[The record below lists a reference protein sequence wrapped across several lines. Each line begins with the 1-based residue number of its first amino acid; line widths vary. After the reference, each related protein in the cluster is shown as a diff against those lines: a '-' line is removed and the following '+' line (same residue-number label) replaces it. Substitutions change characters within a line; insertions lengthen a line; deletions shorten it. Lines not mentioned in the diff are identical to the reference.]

1 MKNNSL
7 RKLLTLF
14 MIFFIGFS
22 YSQGITGKVSSADG
36 PLPGVSVMVKGS
48 TSGTQTD
55 LDGLYNIQGANKTDI
70 LVFSYIGFKS
80 HEIQVAGKSTLNVV
94 LKDEQ
99 NELKEI
105 IVVGYGSVKKKDAT
119 TAIETLKS
127 ESFNKGISTSPEQLL
142 QGKIAGVQV
151 TSGSGEPGAANS
163 VRIRG
168 ISSIRAGSDP
178 LYVIDGVPI
187 GGGDVS
193 AGTSNFGMG
202 EQSARN
208 PLNFINPSDI
218 ASIDILK
225 DASATAIYG
234 SRGANGVIIITTK
247 KGKKGAGQM
256 TFNMSNTI
264 STISHDYN
272 LLTASEFRAA
282 SPQND
287 KGSNVD
293 AFKSILRTALTKS
306 YDLGYSGGSENG
318 TYRFS
323 LGYLNQEGIIK
334 NSGLEKYNASINIT
348 QKILDNRVTLESSLI
363 TSLIKDQAPPLSN
376 DAGSEG
382 DLIISALK
390 WNPTLSLYN
399 PDGSLTIAE
408 NSEFNKNPQNL
419 LQYYTDRTE
428 TIRVLGNMAAT
439 VNIAKGLDYKVS
451 LGVDYSDSNRGVG
464 YSSLIEA
471 NRISNPNTP
480 GMGGAASK
488 STVIRSNYV
497 IENTLNYNT
506 DLSDK
511 FKLNALVGYS
521 FQKFENKGNTFIGTG
536 FGKYTDQNYYL
547 KNITAARQYATS
559 GNFAQLAYF
568 DPSNKLQS
576 FFGRAG
582 IAYDDKYILS
592 GIIRADGSSKFGE
605 RNKYGYFPAASFAWK
620 INKENFAPKF
630 FDDLK
635 LRLGWGITGNQD
647 FPAGAASTLVGP
659 IEGVPTIVN
668 NGNKNLKWESTT
680 QYNIG
685 IDFAILNNRLRGSAD
700 VYTKETNNPL
710 LQVLVPVPALYSQAW
725 SNLPNTK
732 ITSKGIEF
740 AVNYKIVNQDTFSW
754 DFGANFSFN
763 DSNIKGLDKDGY
775 PTGITTGVL
784 SGPGLGGNSQGHYNG
799 QELYQFYLLQFEGF
813 DANGIS
819 KYADLNHDGQIN
831 DKDKAYSGS
840 ANPNFNIGLNTT
852 LRYKSWDLIAN
863 GYGSYGRKL
872 YDNTE
877 NAIFNARALTFG
889 NNVPQYV
896 LNNGESPTENSN
908 APSTRYLQSGD
919 FFRLANVTLGYT
931 LQGGKEGF
939 LQWIKSMRVYA
950 TVSNIFV
957 ITPYKGFDPEVN
969 SNKSVNGIPSSGID
983 YSSYPKARSFSLG
996 LNFNL

>member
-1 MKNNSL
+1 ML
-7 RKLLTLF
+7 
-14 MIFFIGFS
+14 FFIGFS
-22 YSQGITGKVSSADG
+22 YSQKITGRVSSADG
-36 PLPGVSVMVKGS
+36 PLPGASVIVKG
-48 TSGTQTD
+48 TTNGAQTD
-55 LDGLYNIQGANKTDI
+55 LDGSYTIRETSANAI
-70 LVFSYIGFKS
+70 LVFSYIGLKTQ
-80 HEIQVAGKSTLNVV
+80 EIPLAGKNTIDVF
-94 LKDEQ
+94 LKDDQ
-99 NELKEI
+99 SELKEV
-105 IVVGYGSVKKKDAT
+105 IVIGYGSVKKKDAT
-119 TAIETLKS
+119 TAVETLKS

-151 TSGSGEPGAANS
+151 TSGSGEPGGANS

-168 ISSIRAGSDP
+168 VSSIRAGSDP
-178 LYVIDGVPI
+178 LYVIDGIPI

-193 AGTSNFGMG
+193 AGTSNFGLG

-218 ASIDILK
+218 ASIDVLK

-256 TFNMSNTI
+256 TFNMSNTV

-272 LLTASEFRAA
+272 LLTAHEFAAA

-287 KGSNVD
+287 KGSSTD
-293 AFKSILRTALTKS
+293 AFKSILRTAITQS
-306 YDLGYSGGSENG
+306 YDLGFSGGGENG
-318 TYRFS
+318 THRFS

-334 NSGLEKYNASINIT
+334 NSDLEKYNASVNLT
-348 QKILDNRVTLESSLI
+348 QKILGDRVTLESSLI
-363 TSLIKDQAPPLSN
+363 TSLIRDQAPPLSN
-376 DAGSEG
+376 NVGAEG

-399 PDGSLTIAE
+399 PDGSLTRAE
-408 NSEFNKNPQNL
+408 NAEFNKNPQNL

-428 TIRVLGNMAAT
+428 TIRVLSNMAAT
-439 VNIAKGLDYKVS
+439 VKIIKGLDYKIS
-451 LGVDYSDSNRGVG
+451 LGVDYSNSNRGVG

-488 STVIRSNYV
+488 STVTRSNYV

-506 DLSDK
+506 DLSEK
-511 FKLNALVGYS
+511 FKLNALAGYS

-559 GNFAQLAYF
+559 GNFAQLSYF

-582 IAYDDKYILS
+582 FTYNDRYIFS
-592 GIIRADGSSKFGE
+592 GIIRADGSSKFGQN
-605 RNKYGYFPAASFAWK
+605 NKYGYFPAASFAWK
-620 INKENFAPKF
+620 VSNESFAPKF

-647 FPAGAASTLVGP
+647 FPAGAANTLVGP
-659 IEGVPTIVN
+659 VEGVPTIVN

-680 QYNIG
+680 QYNLG
-685 IDFAILNNRLRGSAD
+685 IDFAIINNRLTGSVD
-700 VYTKETNNPL
+700 LYTKETNNPL
-710 LQVLVPVPALYSQAW
+710 LEVLVPVPALYSKAW
-725 SNLPNTK
+725 SNLPDTK

-740 AVNYKIVNQDTFSW
+740 SVNYKILDQDNFSW
-754 DFGANFSFN
+754 DFGANFGFN
-763 DSNIKGLDKDGY
+763 DSRIKGLTQDGY
-775 PTGITTGVL
+775 PTGIATGVL
-784 SGPGLGGNSQGHYNG
+784 SGPGLGGTAQGHFDG

-813 DANGIS
+813 DENGIS
-819 KYADLNHDGQIN
+819 KYTDLNHDGQIN

-840 ANPNFNIGLNTT
+840 ANPNFTLGLNTS
-852 LRYKSWDLIAN
+852 LRYKSWDFVAN
-863 GYGSYGRKL
+863 GYGSYGREI

-889 NNVPQYV
+889 NNVPKYV
-896 LNNGESPTENSN
+896 LNNGESTTGNNN

-919 FFRLANVTLGYT
+919 FFRLANVTMGYT
-931 LQGGKEGF
+931 FQGDAGGF
-939 LQWIKSMRVYA
+939 PQWIKSMRIYFTA
-950 TVSNIFV
+950 SNVFV

-983 YSSYPKARSFSLG
+983 YASYPKARAFSLG

>member
-1 MKNNSL
+1 MKNDLL
-7 RKLLTLF
+7 RKLFILC
-14 MIFFIGFS
+14 MFFYIGFS
-22 YSQGITGKVSSADG
+22 YSQSITGKISSVDG
-36 PLPGVSVMVKGS
+36 PLPGVSVTVKG
-48 TSGTQTD
+48 TANATQTD
-55 LDGLYNIQGANKTDI
+55 LDGFYTIKEADKNAI
-70 LVFSYIGFKS
+70 LIFSYIGFKNQ
-80 HEIQVAGKSTLNVV
+80 EIQVGGKSIINVM

-99 NELKEI
+99 NDLKEV

-119 TAIETLKS
+119 TAVETLKS

-151 TSGSGEPGAANS
+151 TSASGEPGATNS

-193 AGTSNFGMG
+193 AGTANFGLG

-208 PLNFINPSDI
+208 PLNFINPADI
-218 ASIDILK
+218 ASMDILK

-256 TFNMSNTI
+256 TFNISNTI
-264 STISHDYN
+264 STIAHDYN
-272 LLTASEFRAA
+272 LLTAAEFRAA
-282 SPQND
+282 SPLND
-287 KGSNVD
+287 KGSSVD
-293 AFKSILRTALTKS
+293 AFKSILRTALTQS
-306 YDLGYSGGSENG
+306 YDLGYSGGGENG

-323 LGYLNQEGIIK
+323 LGYLDQEGVIK
-334 NSGLEKYNASINIT
+334 NSSLEKYNASVNLT
-348 QKILDNRVTLESSLI
+348 QKILDNRVTLESSLL

-399 PDGSLTIAE
+399 PDGSLTRAE

-428 TIRVLGNMAAT
+428 TIRVLSNMAAT
-439 VNIAKGLDYKVS
+439 VKIIKGLDYKIS
-451 LGVDYSDSNRGVG
+451 LGVDYSNSNRGVG

-488 STVIRSNYV
+488 STVTRSNYV

-506 DLSDK
+506 NLSEK
-511 FKLNALVGYS
+511 FKLNALAGYS

-582 IAYDDKYILS
+582 LSYDDKYIFS

-605 RNKYGYFPAASFAWK
+605 SNKYGYFPAASFAWK
-620 INKENFAPKF
+620 INKENFTPKF

-659 IEGVPTIVN
+659 VEGVPTIVN

-685 IDFAILNNRLRGSAD
+685 IDFAFINNRLTGSVD

-740 AVNYKIVNQDTFSW
+740 AANYKVLNQNNFSW

-763 DSNIKGLDKDGY
+763 NSNIKGLDKDGY
-775 PTGITTGVL
+775 PTGIATGVL
-784 SGPGLGGNSQGHYNG
+784 SGPGLGGTSQGHFDG

-813 DANGIS
+813 DENGIS
-819 KYADLNHDGQIN
+819 KYTDLNHDGQIN

-840 ANPNFNIGLNTT
+840 ANPNFTLGLNTS
-852 LRYKSWDLIAN
+852 LRYKSWDFVAN
-863 GYGSYGRKL
+863 GYGSYGREI

-889 NNVPQYV
+889 NNVPKYI
-896 LNNGESPTENSN
+896 LNNGENATENSN

-931 LQGGKEGF
+931 LQGGEKGF
-939 LQWIKSMRVYA
+939 SPWIKSMRMYVTA
-950 TVSNIFV
+950 SNIFV

-969 SNKSVNGIPSSGID
+969 SNKSVNGIPSAGID
-983 YSSYPKARSFSLG
+983 YSSYPKARSFSIG
-996 LNFNL
+996 INLNL